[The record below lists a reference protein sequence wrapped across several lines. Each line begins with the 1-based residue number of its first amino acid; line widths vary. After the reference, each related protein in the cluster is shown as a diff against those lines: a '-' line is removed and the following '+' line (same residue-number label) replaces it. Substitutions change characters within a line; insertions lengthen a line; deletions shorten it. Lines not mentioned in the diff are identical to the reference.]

1 MPSLRDTLRSNPL
14 PGFTPVQALPQPAVP
29 APVGLPGESS
39 SFTVNRFIRSPLPP
53 INATVDTL
61 RQFDDGDTGVPR
73 RRVLPLPQVTSTGGS
88 TVTNTTVTQSVSS
101 GSSTS
106 VTGITAKTLTYVSPL
121 LNVGAAAVQA
131 LNVASKSYQLISV
144 TANGACEIRIYGSA
158 AAQAADFGR
167 VTYAPLAAELGNNM
181 VTDIVFDTSPYV
193 WYWQN
198 RCGSNSDSPQANIAY
213 LTVFNTGVTPQNFQ
227 IAFVVLP
234 LETTS

>member
-1 MPSLRDTLRSNPL
+1 MPSLASTLRSTSL

-121 LNVGAAAVQA
+121 LNVGAAAVQS
-131 LNVASKSYQLISV
+131 LNVASKSYQLISA
-144 TANGACEIRIYGSA
+144 TANGPCEIRIYGSA
-158 AAQAADFGR
+158 IK
-167 VTYAPLAAELGNNM
+167 
-181 VTDIVFDTSPYV
+181 IVLFS
-193 WYWQN
+193 N
-198 RCGSNSDSPQANIAY
+198 GS
-213 LTVFNTGVTPQNFQ
+213 LK
-227 IAFVVLP
+227 
-234 LETTS
+234 